1 MFNICER
8 LDQQEEETNKKRDA
22 NKRREQKF
30 QTKGWALIDKNKN
43 NFTRDECPNGD
54 ARLLLK

>member
-8 LDQQEEETNKKRDA
+8 LDQQEEETNKKREA

-43 NFTRDECPNGD
+43 NFTQDECPNGD